1 MNGVP
6 TGRIQSGG
14 RTRGLLRLTAILLP
28 VVVLMLGDQI
38 DTNNSAWAKEQ
49 SATKTHMVE
58 IRQFKFFPATLQVKQ
73 GDIVVWKN
81 IDAAPHTATSAKWD
95 SGKLNRNQNWILK
108 INGKGTIEYI
118 CTYHPMMKGK
128 IIAK

>member
-6 TGRIQSGG
+6 TERSESGG
-14 RTRGLLRLTAILLP
+14 RTRGLLRLTATLLP
-28 VVVLMLGDQI
+28 VVALMLGYQI
-38 DTNNSAWAKEQ
+38 DTNDSAWAKEQ
-49 SATKTHMVE
+49 SVTKTHMVE
-58 IRQFKFFPATLQVKQ
+58 IRQFKFYPATLQVKR

-81 IDAAPHTATSAKWD
+81 IDAAPHTATSTKWD
-95 SGKLNRNQNWILK
+95 SGKLNRNQSWSLK
-108 INGKGTIEYI
+108 INSKGNIEYV